1 MTLSFR
7 FKALQHRL
15 QKHLCHVSGFSA
27 GADNQLPAPG
37 QFSGLQQCAYSR
49 RDDVCIEST
58 DEEGLY
64 LIMIH
69 GSFFEVNTKLLSN
82 IKI

>member
-1 MTLSFR
+1 
-7 FKALQHRL
+7 
-15 QKHLCHVSGFSA
+15 
-27 GADNQLPAPG
+27 
-37 QFSGLQQCAYSR
+37 LQQCAYSR

-58 DEEGLY
+58 DY

-69 GSFFEVNTKLLSN
+69 GIFFEVNTKLLSN

>member
-7 FKALQHRL
+7 FKALHHRL
-15 QKHLCHVSGFSA
+15 QKHLCHVSGFAA

-58 DEEGLY
+58 DY

-69 GSFFEVNTKLLSN
+69 GIFFEVNTKLLSN